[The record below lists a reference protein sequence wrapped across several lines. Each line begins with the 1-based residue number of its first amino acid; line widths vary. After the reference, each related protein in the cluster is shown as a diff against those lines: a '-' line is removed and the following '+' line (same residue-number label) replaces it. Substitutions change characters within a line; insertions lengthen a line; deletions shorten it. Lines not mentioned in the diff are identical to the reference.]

1 MSEYTI
7 SSVLQQWSEVFMH
20 RSMADFKR
28 FMDDSG
34 LSPSQ
39 VSTLMRL
46 YYHSSCGVSAVADD
60 LGVTNAAASQM
71 VDRLVQLGMLERS
84 EDPEDRRA
92 RQLRLTDLGRA
103 LVERSVEVRR
113 RWMEELI
120 LTLTPEQQTQI
131 TDALSILTKAAQ
143 QADL

>member
-1 MSEYTI
+1 
-7 SSVLQQWSEVFMH
+7 
-20 RSMADFKR
+20 
-28 FMDDSG
+28 
-34 LSPSQ
+34 
-39 VSTLMRL
+39 
-46 YYHSSCGVSAVADD
+46 VADD